1 MVMKNESVAYISLG
15 SNLGDSVL
23 MLERAA
29 AEIGALGGCR
39 ILAESRIYLT
49 EPQGLKGQPWFANQV
64 IKAAC
69 ASAWEPIPFLAALLN
84 IETRLGRDRKNSLKN
99 GPRLIDADLLLFNDA
114 VLDGPFCVLPHPE
127 MCSRAFV
134 LAPLAE
140 LAPDLLLNGKTAA
153 GWLEAL
159 PWRREGY
166 KIYQ

>member
-1 MVMKNESVAYISLG
+1 MKNESTAYISLG

-23 MLERAA
+23 MLKRAV

-49 EPQGLKGQPWFANQV
+49 EPQGLKNQPWFANQV
-64 IKAAC
+64 IKAGLGGE
-69 ASAWEPIPFLAALLN
+69 WEPIPFLAALLA
-84 IETRLGRDRKNSLKN
+84 IETRLGRDRKNSVKN

-114 VLDGPFCVLPHPE
+114 VLEGPFCVLPHPE

-140 LAPDLLLNGKTAA
+140 LAPALLLNGKTPASWLAA
-153 GWLEAL
+153 LS
-159 PWRREGY
+159 WRREGY